1 VQFQQ
6 IEKRI
11 LRLTPALGALA
22 GVTVA
27 VLYGWRWGLGLF
39 VGAILAWLNFRW
51 LQDALDGLQLLST
64 AQEDAPQPRV
74 PLGTWIRFAGR
85 YVLIAIAIYVIFK
98 IFKVPILS
106 MLVGLCALGAAALAA
121 SVYEILFPLE

>member
-1 VQFQQ
+1 MQFQR

-11 LRLTPALGALA
+11 LWLTPALGAAA
-22 GVTVA
+22 GVAVA

-39 VGAILAWLNFRW
+39 VGAMLAWLNFRW

-64 AQEDAPQPRV
+64 TQEGAPKPRV
-74 PLGTWIRFAGR
+74 PLGTWVRFAGR
-85 YVLIAIAIYVIFK
+85 YALIAIAIYVNFK

-106 MLVGLCALGAAALAA
+106 MLVGLCALGAATLAA
-121 SVYEILFPLE
+121 SLYEILHPLE